1 MIRNIALFECKK
13 IKVFSP
19 SKGKVVNKLAYIVG
33 KNRLTSM
40 AILKEDVSLYG
51 VEPTQAHT
59 ILVDD
64 GLGVFHFCGG
74 AHAAIK
80 KFAELSHEEILNW
93 QTTAQKTYM
102 KGQQNG

>member
-1 MIRNIALFECKK
+1 MIRNIALFESKK
-13 IKVFSP
+13 IKVFYP
-19 SKGKVVNKLAYIVG
+19 SKGKHVNKIAYIVG

-51 VEPTQAHT
+51 IEPTQAHT

-64 GLGVFHFCGG
+64 GLGVSHFCGG
-74 AHAAIK
+74 AFTAIK

-93 QTTAQKTYM
+93 QIAAQKLT